1 MAKTFVFKFGGAS
14 VKDVD
19 SIKNLYEIVFNRLR
33 NNTIIVV
40 SAMGKTTNALEEILA
55 LKLKGKEYSSK
66 STKLLDYHLGICE
79 GLFAPEALI
88 FPAVRNYFSQM
99 ERILE
104 GNLTSTNYDSFYDSI
119 VSFGELVSSRI
130 VQEYLCRKGMFC
142 IWQDAREVILTN
154 SDFRFAKVD
163 WEATSKLCEKIV
175 GPKLA
180 QFPVITQGF
189 IGADEKGRTTTLGRE
204 GSDFTAAILA
214 HGLRANAVTI
224 WKDVVG
230 VLNADPKR
238 FPDSTKFEELDY
250 REAAELTY
258 YGATVIH
265 PKTIKPLANLSIP
278 LFVKSFIHPD
288 GPGTK
293 IHHVQKVNTVP
304 CIVVKDGQI
313 LVSFKVTDFT
323 FINESH
329 IHSVYSEL
337 EKLKLRVNLLQTSAI
352 SISIVIEKELFKL
365 EKLIS
370 NLRNQFEI
378 RYNEN
383 LQLITVKNHNQPLM
397 EKLMLNKEVLLEQM
411 TRTTFQVLVKSPSEE
426 TN

>member
-14 VKDVD
+14 VKDAE

-55 LKLKGKEYSSK
+55 LKLAGKSYSTN
-66 STKLLDYHLGICE
+66 STKIMEFHLKICE
-79 GLFAPEALI
+79 ELFDLGSLI
-88 FPAVRNYFSQM
+88 FPTVKNYFSQLD
-99 ERILE
+99 RILE
-104 GNLTSTNYDSFYDSI
+104 GDLTQGNYDSFYDSV

-130 VQEYLCRKGMFC
+130 VQEYLCAKGLFC
-142 IWQDAREVILTN
+142 IWQDAREVIRTN

-163 WEATSKLCEKIV
+163 WEATVKLCEKIV
-175 GPKLA
+175 TPKLA
-180 QFPVITQGF
+180 QFPVVTQGF

-204 GSDFTAAILA
+204 GSDFTASILA
-214 HGLRANAVTI
+214 HGMRASAVTI
-224 WKDVVG
+224 WKDVDG

-238 FPDSTKFEELDY
+238 FPDAVKFDELDY
-250 REAAELTY
+250 KEAAELTY
-258 YGATVIH
+258 YGASVIH

-278 LFVKSFIHPD
+278 LYVKSFIHPD
-288 GPGTK
+288 RSGTK
-293 IHHVQKVNTVP
+293 IHHVHPVNTVP
-304 CIVVKDGQI
+304 CIVVKDEQI

-329 IHSVYSEL
+329 IHSVYTEL
-337 EKLKLRVNLLQTSAI
+337 EKLKLRVNLLQISAI

-365 EKLIS
+365 EKLIQ
-370 NLRNQFEI
+370 NQRNQFEI

-383 LQLITVKNHNQPLM
+383 LQLITVKNHNPSLM
-397 EKLMLNKEVLLEQM
+397 DELMQNKEVLLEQT
-411 TRTTFQVLVKSPSEE
+411 TRTTFQVLVKNSHI
-426 TN
+426 

>member
-14 VKDVD
+14 VKDVN

-55 LKLKGKEYSSK
+55 LKLDNKDFSLK
-66 STKLLDYHLGICE
+66 STKILDDHLEICR
-79 GLFAPEALI
+79 GLFDQESLI
-88 FPAVRNYFSQM
+88 FPAVRNYFSQLDRM
-99 ERILE
+99 LE
-104 GNLTSTNYDSFYDSI
+104 GNLTRSNYDSFYDSI

-130 VQEYLCRKGMFC
+130 VHEFLCSKGIFC

-163 WEATSKLCEKIV
+163 WEATSILCEKIV
-175 GPKLA
+175 KPKLT
-180 QFPVITQGF
+180 QFPVVTQGF
-189 IGADEKGRTTTLGRE
+189 IAADKNGRTTTLGRE

-224 WKDVVG
+224 WKDVDG

-238 FPDSTKFEELDY
+238 FPDSVKFDELDY

-258 YGATVIH
+258 YGASVIH

-278 LFVKSFIHPD
+278 LYVKSFIHPE
-288 GPGTK
+288 GSGTK
-293 IHHVQKVNTVP
+293 IHHVQNLSTVP
-304 CIVVKDGQI
+304 CIVVKDDQT

-323 FINESH
+323 FINESQ

-365 EKLIS
+365 EKLIH
-370 NLRNQFEI
+370 NLRSQFEI
-378 RYNEN
+378 RYNEG
-383 LQLITVKNHNQPLM
+383 LQLITVKNHHQALM
-397 EKLMLNKEVLLEQM
+397 EKLTQNKEVLLEQM
-411 TRTTFQVLVKSPSEE
+411 TRTTFQVLVKNLTKEV
-426 TN
+426 

>member
-14 VKDVD
+14 VKDVN

-55 LKLKGKEYSSK
+55 LKLEGKDYSSK
-66 STKLLDYHLGICE
+66 SAKILEYHLEVCE
-79 GLFAPEALI
+79 GLFDSDNLI
-88 FPAVRNYFSQM
+88 FPMIKNYFRQM
-99 ERILE
+99 ERALN
-104 GNLTSTNYDSFYDSI
+104 GNLTRANYDRFYDSI

-130 VQEYLCRKGMFC
+130 VQEYLCSKGLFC
-142 IWQDAREVILTN
+142 IWQDARELILTN

-163 WEATSKLCEKIV
+163 WQGTTKLCEKV
-175 GPKLA
+175 LMPKLS
-180 QFPVITQGF
+180 QFPVVTQGF
-189 IGADEKGRTTTLGRE
+189 IGADEKGQTTTLGRE
-204 GSDFTAAILA
+204 GSDFTASILA

-224 WKDVVG
+224 WKDVDG

-238 FPDSTKFEELDY
+238 FPDSVKFDELDY
-250 REAAELTY
+250 KEAAELTY
-258 YGATVIH
+258 YGASVIH

-278 LFVKSFIHPD
+278 LYVKSFLHPE
-288 GPGTK
+288 GSGTK
-293 IHHVQKVNTVP
+293 IHHVQKVNAVP
-304 CIVVKDGQI
+304 CIVVKDNQI

-329 IHSVYSEL
+329 IHAVFSIL

-352 SISIVIEKELFKL
+352 SISIVIENELFKL
-365 EKLIS
+365 EKLIQ
-370 NLRNQFEI
+370 NLRDQFEI

-383 LQLITVKNHNQPLM
+383 LQLITVKNHNPILM
-397 EKLMLNKEVLLEQM
+397 EKLVLGKEVLLEQM
-411 TRTTFQVLVKSPSEE
+411 TRTTFQVLVKSP
-426 TN
+426 NQ

>member
-14 VKDVD
+14 VKDVN
-19 SIKNLYEIVFNRLR
+19 SIKNFYEIVFNRLR

-55 LKLKGKEYSSK
+55 LKLEGKDNSLK
-66 STKLLDYHLGICE
+66 STILLDYHLKICE
-79 GLFAPEALI
+79 GLFDPDHLI
-88 FPAVRNYFSQM
+88 FPAVKNYFSNM
-99 ERILE
+99 ERILN
-104 GNLTSTNYDSFYDSI
+104 GNLTRANYDDFYDSI

-130 VQEYLCRKGMFC
+130 VQEYLCSKGLFC

-163 WEATSKLCEKIV
+163 WVATKRLCDKIIT
-175 GPKLA
+175 PKLT

-214 HGLRANAVTI
+214 HGLQANAVTI
-224 WKDVVG
+224 WKDVDG

-238 FPDSTKFEELDY
+238 FPDSIKFDELDY

-278 LFVKSFIHPD
+278 LYVKSFIHPE
-288 GPGTK
+288 GSGTK
-293 IHHVQKVNTVP
+293 IHHVPKVNTVP
-304 CIVVKDGQI
+304 CIVVKDSQI

-329 IHSVYSEL
+329 IHAVYSEL

-352 SISIVIEKELFKL
+352 SISIVIENELFKL
-365 EKLIS
+365 EKLIHS
-370 NLRNQFEI
+370 LRNQFEI

-383 LQLITVKNHNQPLM
+383 LQIITVKNHNQALM
-397 EKLMLNKEVLLEQM
+397 EKLTHNKEILLEQM
-411 TRTTFQVLVKSPSEE
+411 TRTTFQVLIKNP
-426 TN
+426 N